1 MSKGWRNNLILALVM
16 VAAAGGLWVMDAR
29 EEASNAADK
38 KSRAV
43 SGMRS
48 DAVVTAEFQD
58 DSGQSLS
65 LTKKEGQWGI
75 TAPVALRTNATS
87 VKNLLDVLEKTY
99 EQKVTDTMTDGTP
112 YGLAT
117 PTARLTVKDQAN
129 NTLRILAGATAP
141 ASKKR
146 YVALGEKGPVVL
158 MAESDVTGLMQKND
172 ALRDKR
178 LASLETHDLTRLVIK
193 SKDGGEILL
202 SQDKENNWNLEKPL
216 QDRADANRVRAYLFA
231 LTGANGT
238 GFKTQR
244 PEGDGDW
251 TLELTPTKGNAELV
265 TIWRV
270 DQELL
275 ATRTGESDLLVVP
288 NYLTEE
294 LNKSGMDLVALRPL
308 DLKTDLNTLQLE
320 QEGKTLTA
328 DKKDKK
334 WPRSEWNDIEE
345 ILTRDALRGADLKSK
360 TDLPTWM
367 KITVGKGDKTHTFT
381 LHKEKETIF
390 IAPPGRPVALE
401 LTPLQAE
408 SLQKAVTKLVT
419 PTATGS

>member
-16 VAAAGGLWVMDAR
+16 VAAAGYLWVMDAR

-43 SGMRS
+43 STMRS

-112 YGLAT
+112 YGLST
-117 PTARLTVKDQAN
+117 PTARFTLKDQAN
-129 NTLRILAGATAP
+129 NTLRILVGATAP

-146 YVALGEKGPVVL
+146 YVSLGEKGPVVL

-178 LASLETHDLTRLVIK
+178 LASQETHDLTRLVIK
-193 SKDGGEILL
+193 SKSGGEILL

-251 TLELTPTKGNAELV
+251 TLELTPAKGNTELI

-275 ATRTGESDLLVVP
+275 ATRAGEPDLLVVP

-328 DKKDKK
+328 DKTDKK
-334 WPRSEWNDIEE
+334 WPRTEWNDLEE

-360 TDLPTWM
+360 TDIPSWM
-367 KITVGKGDKTHTFT
+367 KITVGKGDKSLIFT

-408 SLQKAVTKLVT
+408 SLQTAVTKLFT